1 MKFSVIIPAYKAA
14 FFQEAVGSVLHQ
26 TFADWELVLVDDASP
41 EDLESLIAPALA
53 DPRVKYFRNGKN
65 FGAVDVVDNWNRGLG
80 YCSGDYVICM
90 GDDDRILP
98 ECLSNYA
105 ALIEA
110 FPDYK
115 LFHAMTQIID
125 SKGDVTECLEE
136 RPQTESSLEML
147 LARWKGR
154 KQFMGDFCFDR
165 KELIKNGGF
174 YKMPLAWGSDDVTA
188 FMTAKGG
195 PGVANTSAPGFQY
208 RWNDATIT
216 SNGSYELKV
225 SAMMQCAD
233 WYRETVSSMAVDT
246 VKEEETRKELLSM
259 LDRHFLDYSR
269 QYVREDVSRKPSRF
283 LFWLKNRD
291 LTRLGFFQTLVQSL
305 KGIIL

>member
-14 FFQEAVGSVLHQ
+14 FLKEAVDSVLNQ
-26 TFADWELVLVDDASP
+26 TFSDWELIVVDDASP

-53 DPRVKYFRNGKN
+53 DRRVRYFLNGKN
-65 FGAVDVVDNWNRGLG
+65 FGAVDVVDNWNRALG

-90 GDDDRILP
+90 GDDDRLLP
-98 ECLSNYA
+98 ECLINYA
-105 ALIEA
+105 ALIEK

-115 LFHAMTQIID
+115 LFHAKTQIID
-125 SKGDVTECLEE
+125 SKGDVTECLED
-136 RPQTESSLEML
+136 RPETETALEML

-154 KQFMGDFCFDR
+154 KQFIGDFCFDR
-165 KELIKNGGF
+165 KELMKNGGF
-174 YKMPLAWGSDDVTA
+174 FKMPLAWGSDDISA
-188 FMTAKGG
+188 FMTATGG
-195 PGVANTSAPGFQY
+195 PGVVNTSAPGFQY

-225 SAMMQCAD
+225 SAMMQSRD
-233 WYRETVSSMAVDT
+233 WYRDYLSSMATGTD
-246 VKEEETRKELLSM
+246 KEEGIRKELLSM

-269 QYVREDVSRKPSRF
+269 QYVREDVSRNPSRV
-283 LFWLKNRD
+283 LFWLKNME
-291 LTRLGFFQTLVQSL
+291 LTRLGFFQTLVQSI